1 MAESDALI
9 ALMEQD
15 LATARAV
22 KALDELPEKMAI
34 LKLRHRLKEIA
45 AMRET
50 ADAQCRQSDAL
61 VKRAE
66 DGVESIQTKIDA
78 EQRKVLS
85 GEVSN
90 SKELQALTRE
100 LDALRRKKDVAER
113 EQLELMEKAEECRAQ
128 LAKIQATLEEG
139 ARREA
144 DLILAFKKRGGDLQS
159 EIARMKES
167 RAQLAAEL
175 PSALLARYEKARQA
189 KHGIAVGVFDGAMC
203 SACRTQIPAGEAQA
217 INAGPEIAECPNCRR
232 ILIVRG
238 TA

>member
-1 MAESDALI
+1 MAESDTLI

-15 LATARAV
+15 LAIARAG
-22 KALDELPEKMAI
+22 KTLEELPEKMAI
-34 LKLRHRLKEIA
+34 LKLRHRLKEIT
-45 AMRET
+45 AMREK
-50 ADAQCRQSDAL
+50 AEAQCRQGDAL

-66 DGVESIQTKIDA
+66 DDAEGIQSKIDS

-90 SKELQALTRE
+90 SKELQGLTRE
-100 LDALRRKKDVAER
+100 LDALKRKKDVVER
-113 EQLELMEKAEECRAQ
+113 EQLDLMEKAEEGRAQ
-128 LAKIQATLEEG
+128 LARIEAALDDG

-144 DLILAFKKRGGDLQS
+144 ELIRAFKKRGGDLQS

-167 RAQLAAEL
+167 RATLAAEL
-175 PSALLARYEKARQA
+175 PSALLARYEKAREA

-217 INAGPEIAECPNCRR
+217 ISAGPEIAECPNCRR
-232 ILIVRG
+232 ILIVRRP
-238 TA
+238 A